1 MRMRKKREN
10 NLSCR
15 CFCLLAIADYFC
27 IVYLQ
32 LALQNFTLS
41 NTHPRETRFMYSAG
55 GYLIASAAVK
65 RDEQLY
71 VTLVTKNIYNNREN
85 SRRNFDLALLYIGQD
100 S

>member
-1 MRMRKKREN
+1 MRKKLEN

-15 CFCLLAIADYFC
+15 CFCLLAITDYFC

-41 NTHPRETRFMYSAG
+41 NTHPRETRFMYLAG
-55 GYLIASAAVK
+55 GCLVASAAVK
-65 RDEQLY
+65 RVEQLY
-71 VTLVTKNIYNNREN
+71 ITLITKNIYNNKEN
-85 SRRNFDLALLYIGQD
+85 NRRNFDLALLYIGRH